1 MDAPFGSLDFTYQE
15 EISQAL
21 PKLTSQIVTL
31 LSNSQASGKVMDN
44 LQGAATRMYVLRT
57 VTPNTDAAQETIE
70 INNRAVAYVTHGDF
84 EHTILEEVAF

>member
-1 MDAPFGSLDFTYQE
+1 ME
-15 EISQAL
+15 
-21 PKLTSQIVTL
+21 
-31 LSNSQASGKVMDN
+31 N

-57 VTPNTDAAQETIE
+57 VTPNTNAAQETIE